1 MEYRGDLRKT
11 KTWDSENVAFVYF
24 FHTPTRILL
33 VCSVLNVVSVAD
45 LLAYLSIC
53 DQVKFCGQN
62 LSVHRHQQKNW
73 LDGVLATSFLLWF

>member
-11 KTWDSENVAFVYF
+11 KTWDSENVVFVYF

-45 LLAYLSIC
+45 LLA
-53 DQVKFCGQN
+53 
-62 LSVHRHQQKNW
+62 
-73 LDGVLATSFLLWF
+73 